1 MKERLAAARR
11 RLTASGGGAPHQVQ
25 LKRLRRRVTELE
37 KEVQENRRLNR
48 RVAELLDI
56 VEELLVPLAQ
66 RDEERVRAY
75 LQEHS
80 TDGPTA

>member
-1 MKERLAAARR
+1 MREHLGSAVRRLRGGGNGHLRSRLA
-11 RLTASGGGAPHQVQ
+11 
-25 LKRLRRRVTELE
+25 ELE
-37 KEVQENRRLNR
+37 NEVQENRRLNR

-75 LQEHS
+75 LRAHEADL
-80 TDGPTA
+80 DGPEVE

>member
-1 MKERLAAARR
+1 MKEQLGSAVQRFRGGSLA
-11 RLTASGGGAPHQVQ
+11 
-25 LKRLRRRVTELE
+25 RLRSRVAELE
-37 KEVQENRRLNR
+37 DEVQENRRLNR

-75 LQEHS
+75 LRAHEADL
-80 TDGPTA
+80 DGPEVE

>member
-1 MKERLAAARR
+1 MKEQLGDAVR
-11 RLTASGGGAPHQVQ
+11 RLRGGSLGG
-25 LKRLRRRVTELE
+25 LRSRVAELE

-66 RDEERVRAY
+66 RDEARVREY
-75 LQEHS
+75 LQAHAADL
-80 TDGPTA
+80 DGPEVE